1 MKSMVKLPTYVLD
14 ACALLRLAQAEPG
27 METVQN
33 YLYAAQKGECTVL
46 MHQINLGEVIYR
58 IGKTRGWPVAER
70 KRHEV
75 GQLPI
80 KIVLFDDALF
90 WQAIQL
96 KADHPIAYADAFAAA
111 LSIERKAILLS
122 SDTEFDS
129 LGAQLTRQ
137 TI

>member
-1 MKSMVKLPTYVLD
+1 MTTRVKPPIYVLD
-14 ACALLRLAQAEPG
+14 ACALLRLAQAKSG

-33 YLYAAQKGECTVL
+33 HLYAAQKGECTVL

-58 IGKTRGWPVAER
+58 IGKTRGWSVAER
-70 KRHEV
+70 KRHEI

-80 KIVLFDDALF
+80 QIVPFDDALF

-96 KADHPIAYADAFAAA
+96 KAAHPIAYADAFAAA

-129 LGAQLTRQ
+129 LGAILTRQ
-137 TI
+137 II